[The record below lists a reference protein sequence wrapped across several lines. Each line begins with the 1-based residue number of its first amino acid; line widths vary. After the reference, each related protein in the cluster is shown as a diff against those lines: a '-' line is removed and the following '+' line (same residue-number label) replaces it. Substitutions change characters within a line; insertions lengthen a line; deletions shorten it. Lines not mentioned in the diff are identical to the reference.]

1 MANIKFYRA
10 GNSYWDNKTPLE
22 GYIWFNTDDR
32 TISIYKEGNWEK
44 YSGIVSASYSE
55 NILTITPAAGNP
67 IVVDLTDLG
76 KINTIQTALA
86 TVINQLKHIEEKE
99 GAVKE
104 YIDDKV
110 DGKFDTVGSA
120 AQALTDAKQYTDDEI
135 GKLSF
140 DEAGTAKTLAD
151 QALADAKADAA
162 SLYQVKGDYEAAGT
176 AAGLNEAMD
185 ARVKVLEERDVYVK
199 TDVDKQITD
208 AAAAAVATVLD
219 GAPDAFNTLQEVAE
233 WIADNDHAEDVATLV
248 TDVADLKAIDH
259 DAYKGADNALRTELQ
274 SYADQAEA
282 DALSAAKSYTDNAV
296 LTINTTIEENELVTA
311 EALTDLDSRITA
323 LASGTVTSVTGT
335 NYITATTTDDAVTVS
350 ATTGTV
356 ANGDEALAL
365 ASDVKQYVDGCWT
378 WGEF

>member
-365 ASDVKQYVDGCWT
+365 ASDVKQYVDGC
-378 WGEF
+378 